1 MQEIFDHQILIV
13 GKGWIAIHEIGDNI
27 DLDTVEHHKLKET
40 IERGLASKNKIQLE
54 QNDADKLFTDLCRTI
69 TLADPNKQCHEA
81 QLRYRAILGS
91 LHNVGIKPKVP
102 NFWSDGFNFFP
113 IDELLDFFHKNG
125 WENINWVGDVDCV
138 KCFHRDQCKFC
149 GTGNM
154 HGVSTEDKYY
164 KQEKMNLTDKLL
176 LLKVIKES
184 SEKNIQLDNETLN
197 HIVLL
202 CQANGVPFSYHFEI
216 TADRKI
222 ITKDNKPILNV
233 FNEITKQMEDNS
245 ETNEGK
251 LCKHWIDGLCYDTD
265 MRDKPLRD
273 KNSCDGLLANCKNPK
288 YMVNEMATY
297 ECPECK
303 HKIVAISGIRIT
315 CIEHI
320 GKESTGIQPLM
331 MELPIPTIQDFIA
344 TTDEKEK

>member
-1 MQEIFDHQILIV
+1 MGKDELLKDVAMFKSRMKPDGSITIKEPSFFEDLEIFFNSLP
-13 GKGWIAIHEIGDNI
+13 DNI
-27 DLDTVEHHKLKET
+27 ID
-40 IERGLASKNKIQLE
+40 I
-54 QNDADKLFTDLCRTI
+54 DKLFTDLCRTI
-69 TLADPNKQCHEA
+69 TLADPNNQCHEA
-81 QLRYRAILGS
+81 QLRYRAILGT
-91 LHNVGIKPKVP
+91 LHNVGMKPKVP

-138 KCFHRDQCKFC
+138 KCFHRDLCKFC

-233 FNEITKQMEDNS
+233 FNEITKQMEKENS
-245 ETNEGK
+245 ETEHSDDGEG
-251 LCKHWIDGLCYDTD
+251 
-265 MRDKPLRD
+265 
-273 KNSCDGLLANCKNPK
+273 
-288 YMVNEMATY
+288 E
-297 ECPECK
+297 
-303 HKIVAISGIRIT
+303 
-315 CIEHI
+315 
-320 GKESTGIQPLM
+320 
-331 MELPIPTIQDFIA
+331 
-344 TTDEKEK
+344 